1 MDKNMIEKMKTLLK
15 EAAGKAIVSLFH
27 DHNENFYYCSLI
39 TDGEGHCPIV
49 SAWSWEAL
57 ERMAQKEDDPEE
69 AEYFYKWSYADS
81 PYFAYG
87 EEYFSEVSKLFLENI
102 ERMEDMDE
110 DTYEQEFD
118 LLLHIMECVMAELD
132 EEGLFGSGEQRKKIV
147 VNAEVMPPDYT
158 NTERALR
165 LNPPEALTDWLEE
178 CAEEE

>member
-1 MDKNMIEKMKTLLK
+1 MVLCR
-15 EAAGKAIVSLFH
+15 F
-27 DHNENFYYCSLI
+27 
-39 TDGEGHCPIV
+39 
-49 SAWSWEAL
+49 
-57 ERMAQKEDDPEE
+57 
-69 AEYFYKWSYADS
+69 